1 MENETYL
8 SQVLQMSSL
17 MDNYIESHI
26 YHHAMGN
33 DAVTDTEEIIS
44 GTLQSAEKPT
54 SLGRVIEALEDST
67 NPVPETVTT
76 ENNEN
81 IPANTATVQE
91 ESLTSGNY
99 TDHQSSNF
107 DKSSATARTPS
118 FLQVTKRN
126 KLDAAFGEVTPQ
138 RLSTLAYY
146 EVSGHGKGL
155 VDACS
160 GHRLIKRSILYI
172 LSDYT

>member
-26 YHHAMGN
+26 YHHAMGS

-107 DKSSATARTPS
+107 DKSSQ
-118 FLQVTKRN
+118 LQEHLLSY
-126 KLDAAFGEVTPQ
+126 KLQKEISLMLLLEKLHLKDYPRWPIMEFQGTVRGLQWT
-138 RLSTLAYY
+138 SSKTLFII
-146 EVSGHGKGL
+146 H
-155 VDACS
+155 
-160 GHRLIKRSILYI
+160 II
-172 LSDYT
+172 